1 MQLNQFKLTTY
12 SDLQKRKKMVI
23 GMHMV
28 DPSDRYHYF
37 NQVGGNNQLMQ
48 KTSSITQLQK
58 QEHLTTRQIM
68 TLPVTPNN
76 KYPSFLEQAQ
86 SLVSKQVSITPR
98 LKLVKQQTKPLL
110 KQFQGQLIDKKR
122 NESFK
127 AKATIQ
133 NPSQKKII
141 GFKKQILFE
150 LAQPSEFDDFVDYVC
165 NKKLI

>member
-1 MQLNQFKLTTY
+1 MFKLTPY

-23 GMHMV
+23 GMHLV

-37 NQVGGNNQLMQ
+37 NLVGGNNQLMQ
-48 KTSSITQLQK
+48 KTSSITQLNK
-58 QEHLTTRQIM
+58 QEHLTQRQM
-68 TLPVTPNN
+68 LTLPVTPNN
-76 KYPSFLEQAQ
+76 KQPSFLEQTQ

-110 KQFQGQLIDKKR
+110 KQLQGQLIDKKR

-127 AKATIQ
+127 GKATIP
-133 NPSQKKII
+133 NLSQKKII
-141 GFKKQILFE
+141 GLKKQILFE
-150 LAQPSEFDDFVDYVC
+150 LVQPSEFDDFVDYVC